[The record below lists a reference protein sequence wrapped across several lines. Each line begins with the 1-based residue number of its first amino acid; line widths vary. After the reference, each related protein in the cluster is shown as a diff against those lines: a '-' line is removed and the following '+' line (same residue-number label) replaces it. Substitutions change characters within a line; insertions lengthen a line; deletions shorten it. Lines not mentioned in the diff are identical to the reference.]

1 MQMLRSGAFMPHGM
15 CFLWQPG
22 ILALHVISD
31 ALIAL
36 AYFSIPLLLIII
48 ARRRSDLGF
57 VPMFV
62 MFSLF
67 IVSCGLTHIVS
78 IIVIWHPIYW
88 IEGWLKALT
97 AALSIATAIAMVPLL
112 PNILKLRS
120 PAELEA
126 VNAELHAV
134 NERLADAAAD
144 AATAHKLLAASAEK
158 LHELSVTDDLT
169 NVANRRGFD
178 VRLYEALA
186 HCRRV
191 STHASVLMIDID
203 NFKNYNDTFGHL
215 EGDVCL
221 RTVADAIG
229 RNVRRTRD
237 LVARFG
243 GEEFAVIMEGTDA
256 IGARFM
262 AERIRESVAEL
273 GVAQGDGARHPVV
286 TVSVGVAAAVDPD
299 QLIPDV
305 LLNRADQALY
315 AAKASGGNVV
325 VAA

>member
-1 MQMLRSGAFMPHGM
+1 MPHGM

-22 ILALHVISD
+22 VLALHVISD

-36 AYFSIPLLLIII
+36 AYFSIPLLLIYV
-48 ARRRSDLGF
+48 ARRRPDLGF

-67 IVSCGLTHIVS
+67 IVSCGLTHVVS
-78 IIVIWHPIYW
+78 IVVIWHPIYW
-88 IEGWLKALT
+88 IEGWLKAVT
-97 AALSIATAIAMVPLL
+97 AGLSIATAIAMVPLL
-112 PNILKLRS
+112 PNILTLRS

-126 VNAELHAV
+126 LNAQLHVV

-144 AATAHKLLAASAEK
+144 AETAHTLLAASAQK
-158 LHELSVTDDLT
+158 LQELSVTDELT

-178 VRLYEALA
+178 ARFYEAIA

-191 STHASVLMIDID
+191 SSHASVLMIDID
-203 NFKNYNDTFGHL
+203 SFKIFNDAFGHL
-215 EGDVCL
+215 EGDACL
-221 RTVADAIG
+221 RTVADAIQS
-229 RNVRRTRD
+229 NVRRPRD

-243 GEEFAVIMEGTDA
+243 GEEFAVVMEGTDA

-262 AERIRESVAEL
+262 AERIRESVANL
-273 GVAQGDGARHPVV
+273 NVAQGAGSRHPVV
-286 TVSVGVAAAVDPD
+286 TVSVGVAAALGAVELVPD
-299 QLIPDV
+299 R
-305 LLNRADQALY
+305 LLLRADRALY

-325 VAA
+325 VTA

>member
-1 MQMLRSGAFMPHGM
+1 MSMFRSGAFMPHGM

-36 AYFSIPLLLIII
+36 AYFSIPLLLIYI

-67 IVSCGLTHIVS
+67 IVSCGLTHIAS
-78 IIVIWHPIYW
+78 IVVIWHPIYW
-88 IEGWLKALT
+88 IEGWLKAVT
-97 AALSIATAIAMVPLL
+97 AGLSVATAIAMVPLL
-112 PNILKLRS
+112 PHILTLRS

-126 VNAELHAV
+126 LNAELHAV
-134 NERLADAAAD
+134 NARLADAAAD
-144 AATAHKLLAASAEK
+144 AAEAHLQLEVTAEK
-158 LHELSVTDDLT
+158 LQELSVTDELT

-178 VRLYEALA
+178 ERFREALA

-191 STHASVLMIDID
+191 SAHASVLMIDID
-203 NFKNYNDTFGHL
+203 NFKNFNDAFGHL

-221 RTVADAIG
+221 RNVADAIRG
-229 RNVRRTRD
+229 NVRRPRD

-243 GEEFAVIMEGTDA
+243 GEEFAVIMEGT
-256 IGARFM
+256 GATGALFL

-273 GVAQGDGARHPVV
+273 AVAQGDGARHPVV
-286 TVSVGVAAAVDPD
+286 TVSVGVAAALGPAELLPD
-299 QLIPDV
+299 R
-305 LLNRADQALY
+305 LLVRADRALY
-315 AAKASGGNVV
+315 AAKAAGGNVV